1 MSWADTIRGYLPGQ
15 SAKEE
20 PASSDGTRQLTA
32 AEVLAHPEYP
42 HVNWDLKPS
51 KREKIEVAKGRGGPF
66 KLAYEL
72 HGHGPN
78 KVLRNGLNLRSK
90 F

>member
-1 MSWADTIRGYLPGQ
+1 MSWTETIRGYLPGQ
-15 SAKEE
+15 NVG
-20 PASSDGTRQLTA
+20 PQPVSSDGSRQLTA

-42 HVNWDLKPS
+42 HVTWDLEPS
-51 KREKIEVAKGRGGPF
+51 KREKIDVAKGRGGSF

-78 KVLRNGLNLRSK
+78 KVLRNGLHFHSNL
-90 F
+90 